1 VPLVT
6 ISDVVFGVVSDIVG
20 WCLLVTALG
29 HLPAHLCEAV
39 CGHPVVGGVLDGDV
53 VRLLTVNGQC
63 TWASQVGLAM
73 SLGLIAPS
81 LQQP

>member
-6 ISDVVFGVVSDIVG
+6 TSDVVFGVVSDIVG

-53 VRLLTVNGQC
+53 VRLLERAPEEDALSTLPWVY
-63 TWASQVGLAM
+63 SQ
-73 SLGLIAPS
+73 
-81 LQQP
+81 